1 MKVVIID
8 DEKAMHLILRRM
20 LAKVNEVEIVGTFQ
34 ETSTAFSYVNNHEV
48 DLICIDISMPRESGL
63 DFAKRLRAN
72 GHLMRL
78 IFVTSYTE
86 FASSAFDVNAYDY
99 ILKPIR
105 SERLVRT
112 VQRAIAN
119 GDAYPKLI

>member
-8 DEKAMHLILRRM
+8 DEKAMHLIIRRM

-34 ETSTAFSYVNNHEV
+34 ETSTAFSYVINHEV

-86 FASSAFDVNAYDY
+86 FAPSAFDVNAYDY

-112 VQRAIAN
+112 VQRAIAD
-119 GDAYPKLI
+119 GLVIK